1 MAEPKYKRILLKL
14 SGEALT
20 GKENLSIDPSK
31 IRDLCQQ
38 IAEVK
43 ELGVQIALVVG
54 GGNIFR
60 GLAASK
66 NGIDRVTGDQM
77 GMLATVMNG
86 LALQN
91 TLESLGVATRVMS
104 AIKMDQIA
112 EMFIKR
118 RAMRHLGKG
127 RIIILVAG
135 TGSPFFTTDTAAAL
149 RASEIEADAILKAT
163 RVDGIYSGDPEK
175 DSEAVMYP
183 ELSFM
188 DVLKNDL
195 KVMDATAIS
204 LARENN
210 IPILV
215 FNILVD
221 GNLKRAV
228 IGEKIGTLVSAP
240 VA

>member
-14 SGEALT
+14 SGEALA
-20 GKENLSIDPSK
+20 GKGKLSIDPAR
-31 IRDLCQQ
+31 IRDLCRQ
-38 IAEVK
+38 IVEVRNMD
-43 ELGVQIALVVG
+43 VQVALVVG

-66 NGIDRVTGDQM
+66 NGIDRVTGDSM

-86 LALQN
+86 LALQD
-91 TLESLGVATRVMS
+91 TIESLGVETRVLS
-104 AIKMDQIA
+104 AIRMDQIA
-112 EMFIKR
+112 EVFIKR
-118 RAMRHLGKG
+118 RAMRHLNKG

-149 RASEIEADAILKAT
+149 RASEIEADVLLKAT
-163 RVDGIYSGDPEK
+163 RVNGVYSDDPEK
-175 DSEAVMYP
+175 DAGAVMYP
-183 ELSFM
+183 ELTFM

-210 IPILV
+210 IPIQV

-221 GNLKRAV
+221 GNLKRV
-228 IGEKIGTLVSAP
+228 VTGEKIGTLVSAP

>member
-14 SGEALT
+14 SGEALA
-20 GKENLSIDPSK
+20 GKGKLSIDPAR
-31 IRDLCQQ
+31 IRGLCRQ
-38 IAEVK
+38 IVEVRNMD
-43 ELGVQIALVVG
+43 VQVALVVG

-66 NGIDRVTGDQM
+66 NGIDRVTGDSM

-91 TLESLGVATRVMS
+91 TIESLGVETRVLS
-104 AIKMDQIA
+104 AIRMDQIA
-112 EMFIKR
+112 EVFIKR
-118 RAMRHLGKG
+118 RAMRHLNKG

-149 RASEIEADAILKAT
+149 RASEIEADVLLKAT
-163 RVDGIYSGDPEK
+163 RVNGVYSDDPEK
-175 DSEAVMYP
+175 DAGAVMYP
-183 ELSFM
+183 ELTFM

-210 IPILV
+210 IPIQV

-221 GNLKRAV
+221 GNLKRV
-228 IGEKIGTLVSAP
+228 VTGEKIGTLVSAP